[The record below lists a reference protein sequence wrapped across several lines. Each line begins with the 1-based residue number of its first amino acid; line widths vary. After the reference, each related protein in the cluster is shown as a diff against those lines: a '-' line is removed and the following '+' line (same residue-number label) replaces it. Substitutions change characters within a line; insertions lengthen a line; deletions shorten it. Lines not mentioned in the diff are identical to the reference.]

1 MTTILYQIFTGDTQL
16 FKSLVYDI
24 DGVTQVTP
32 LSAVITIWDE
42 DGTKIVDAAVCQVGL
57 GYAQS
62 NWSGSADPGRYTALM
77 TVTITAGVI
86 KSEDYSIRVLE
97 KPPVLG

>member
-24 DGVTQVTP
+24 DGVTEVAP
-32 LSAVITIWDE
+32 LSAVITIWNE
-42 DGTKIVDAAVCQVGL
+42 AGTKVVDAAACQVGT
-57 GYAQS
+57 GYAQY
-62 NWSGSADPGRYTALM
+62 NWSGSADAARYTALM
-77 TVTITAGVI
+77 TVTISAGVI